1 VALRRLSTS
10 SIQTNGKSSKLWDQ
24 TTFQSGMFALA
35 TVTLTSTASSIVF
48 SDIPANYTHLQI
60 RMMAR
65 STTASTQDGIKL
77 VFNSDTTANYSNH
90 DLWGNGSS
98 VGSGALT
105 GGSATYGRTFAITAA
120 NASASIFG
128 VSIIDIVDY
137 SSTSKTKSFRAI
149 TGNDQNGSGEVDLSS
164 GNWRN
169 SANAISTIS
178 LSPVN
183 GSTWASGTTAALYGI
198 KVA

>member
-1 VALRRLSTS
+1 MSIKRLSGAGLT
-10 SIQTNGKSSKLWDQ
+10 TPKSNKLWDQ

-35 TVTLTSTASSIVF
+35 TVNLTSTASNIVF
-48 SDIPANYTHLQI
+48 DNIPSNYTHLQI
-60 RMMAR
+60 RILAR
-65 STTASTQDGIKL
+65 ATTASTQDGIKL

-98 VGSGALT
+98 TGAGALT

-128 VSIIDIVDY
+128 VSIIDILDY
-137 SSTSKTKSFRAI
+137 SSTSKFKTVRAL
-149 TGNDQNGSGEVDLSS
+149 TGNDQNGSGEIDLSS
-164 GNWRN
+164 VNWRN
-169 SANAISTIS
+169 SANAISTIT

-183 GSTWASGTTAALYGI
+183 GSTLAASTTAALYGI
-198 KVA
+198 KGA

>member
-35 TVTLTSTASSIVF
+35 TVSLTSTASSIVF
-48 SDIPANYTHLQI
+48 DSIPSNYTHLQI
-60 RMMAR
+60 RMLAR
-65 STTASTQDGIKL
+65 STTANTQDGIKL

-90 DLWGNGSS
+90 DLWGNGIS

-120 NASASIFG
+120 NTSASIFG
-128 VSIIDIVDY
+128 VSIIDILDY
-137 SSTSKTKSFRAI
+137 SSTSKTKTVKAI
-149 TGNDQNGSGEVDLSS
+149 TGNDQNGAGEIDLSS
-164 GNWRN
+164 INWRN
-169 SANAISTIS
+169 SANAISTIT

-183 GSTWASGTTAALYGI
+183 GSTLAANTTAALYGI
-198 KVA
+198 KAG

>member
-1 VALRRLSTS
+1 MSIKRLSGAGLT
-10 SIQTNGKSSKLWDQ
+10 TPKSNKLWDQ

-35 TVTLTSTASSIVF
+35 TVNLTSTASNIVF
-48 SDIPANYTHLQI
+48 DNIPSNYTHLQI
-60 RMMAR
+60 RILAR
-65 STTASTQDGIKL
+65 ATTASTQDGIKL

-98 VGSGALT
+98 TGAGALT

-128 VSIIDIVDY
+128 VSIIDILDY
-137 SSTSKTKSFRAI
+137 SSTSKFKTVIAL
-149 TGNDQNGSGEVDLSS
+149 TGNDQNGSGEIDLSS
-164 GNWRN
+164 VNWRN
-169 SANAISTIS
+169 SANAISTIT

-183 GSTWASGTTAALYGI
+183 GSTLAASTTAALYGI
-198 KVA
+198 KGA